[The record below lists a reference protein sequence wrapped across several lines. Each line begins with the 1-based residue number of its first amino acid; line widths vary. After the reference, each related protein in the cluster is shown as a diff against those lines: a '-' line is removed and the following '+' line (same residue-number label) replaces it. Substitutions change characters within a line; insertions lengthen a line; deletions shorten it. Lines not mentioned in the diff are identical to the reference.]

1 MIYSMG
7 LYYKFCL
14 LEPLG
19 HELHTKM
26 NIIALETTFFL
37 FVYSKILSF
46 VLSFQH
52 TNNKNTQDFFEWCS
66 ILVYIIIILLSNL
79 YDVDGIRRLIQ
90 KYKYSI
96 LAYLGFISFVVS
108 FKLIKSLK
116 CTKILWMMS
125 SMGLYYNY
133 RVLEP
138 LWYELRKN

>member
-1 MIYSMG
+1 MG

-52 TNNKNTQDFFEWCS
+52 TNNKNTQDFFE
-66 ILVYIIIILLSNL
+66 
-79 YDVDGIRRLIQ
+79 
-90 KYKYSI
+90 
-96 LAYLGFISFVVS
+96 
-108 FKLIKSLK
+108 
-116 CTKILWMMS
+116 
-125 SMGLYYNY
+125 
-133 RVLEP
+133 
-138 LWYELRKN
+138 